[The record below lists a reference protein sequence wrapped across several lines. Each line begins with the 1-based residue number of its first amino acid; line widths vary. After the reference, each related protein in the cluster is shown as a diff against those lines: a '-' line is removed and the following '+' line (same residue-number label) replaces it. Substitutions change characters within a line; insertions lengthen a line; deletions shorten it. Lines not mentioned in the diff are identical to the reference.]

1 MNKSI
6 FLLLFF
12 FLAAFYTSAQ
22 KITLTADQIKAL
34 TPEWNG
40 ERFADGRPKVSDQLL
55 ERLKNVSMEEAWG
68 ICETKVIKTSLR
80 ENGW

>member
-6 FLLLFF
+6 SLLLFF
-12 FLAAFYTSAQ
+12 FFFAFYINAQ
-22 KITLTADQIKAL
+22 KITLTADQIRAL

-68 ICETKVIKTSLR
+68 YL
-80 ENGW
+80 